1 MDRVLYI
8 VSATHELNTYI
19 PPHQHECYELVYY
32 LQG

>member
-19 PPHQHECYELVYY
+19 LHTSMNATNWSIIYR
-32 LQG
+32 G